1 MRITGGRYS
10 GRRITCPPGVIRPAM
25 DRMRESVF
33 AILGPLDGVSFLDLF
48 SGSGVVGI
56 EAASRGASRVVLVE
70 RDRKKRSAMEENA
83 RIVWDE
89 AGDAPVELS
98 IRSMPAE
105 RVLDGPSA
113 QQGQT
118 EASQAA
124 GSPVESDRASKD
136 GRRGGSPHA
145 AGSPDPET
153 FDIVFADPPFKYR
166 DKAALLRRIDASPLV
181 RDDTRILIHYPAED
195 DLPEGVGALLRYDH
209 RRYGRSQVG
218 FYRRHG

>member
-1 MRITGGRYS
+1 
-10 GRRITCPPGVIRPAM
+10 M

-70 RDRKKRSAMEENA
+70 RDRKKRSVMEENA
-83 RIVWDE
+83 RIVWHE
-89 AGDAPVELS
+89 AGDGPGDTEVELS

-105 RVLDGPSA
+105 RVLGGPSA
-113 QQGQT
+113 QQGGGGG
-118 EASQAA
+118 SQAA
-124 GSPVESDRASKD
+124 GSHDA
-136 GRRGGSPHA
+136 GSHDA
-145 AGSPDPET
+145 GSHDAGSHDAGSPEPET

-195 DLPEGVGALLRYDH
+195 DLAETVGALLRYDH

>member
-10 GRRITCPPGVIRPAM
+10 GRRVTCPPGVIRPAM

-33 AILGPLDGVSFLDLF
+33 AILGPLDGLSFLDLF

-56 EAASRGASRVVLVE
+56 EAASRGAARVVLVE
-70 RDRKKRSAMEENA
+70 RDRKKRSVMEENA

-89 AGDAPVELS
+89 AGDGPVELS

-105 RVLDGPSA
+105 RVLGGPSA
-113 QQGQT
+113 QHGGGGGSQAGTSQT
-118 EASQAA
+118 EIR
-124 GSPVESDRASKD
+124 G
-136 GRRGGSPHA
+136 GGSPA
-145 AGSPDPET
+145 AESPEPET

-195 DLPEGVGALLRYDH
+195 DLPEGVGALVRYDH

>member
-1 MRITGGRYS
+1 
-10 GRRITCPPGVIRPAM
+10 M

-70 RDRKKRSAMEENA
+70 RDRKKRSVMEENA
-83 RIVWDE
+83 HIVWDE
-89 AGDAPVELS
+89 AGDGPGDAEVELS

-105 RVLDGPSA
+105 RVLGGPRA
-113 QQGQT
+113 QQGGGGG
-118 EASQAA
+118 SQGAGSHDA
-124 GSPVESDRASKD
+124 GSPE
-136 GRRGGSPHA
+136 
-145 AGSPDPET
+145 PET

-195 DLPEGVGALLRYDH
+195 DLAETVGALLRYDH